1 MALSLTGLSLQP
13 EPSASLHEAAV
24 QKLMVKARKARGRK
38 RAPTAPAQGT
48 LFWAKHTVYDDGTHE
63 FNIPA
68 VRDAIGG
75 GNNRVEALQDVS
87 IKVAVLVVT
96 SITEGSIRDGSTL

>member
-1 MALSLTGLSLQP
+1 
-13 EPSASLHEAAV
+13 
-24 QKLMVKARKARGRK
+24 MVKARKARGRK

-48 LFWAKHTVYDDGTHE
+48 LFWAKHTVYDGTHE

-96 SITEGSIRDGSTL
+96 SINEGSIRAGSTLWKRQSMQLQTIWL